1 MLGHLISKGFS
12 QDDEDEDGT
21 REKQRESL
29 LALLEERFLDVSS
42 YTRSKVLQTWKDLI
56 TYVAGNGCTRSANSF
71 AHVSLSN
78 KCISSERAVPVK
90 MLNSIT
96 RQTVLRLA
104 DKIAQV
110 RKRAVL
116 LLTAILEYNP
126 YNNALPLALFEQ
138 SLQESETKVRIPTAH
153 RETSSA
159 FDSRL
164 PCCCCCCGT
173 HQLDALTQA
182 QIERLKQSLEKTT
195 GRRQNDAKSAKK
207 GSRKSKRGTAAE
219 VDDQDEQEGE
229 LHEQIIVETDD
240 MDQEEADEAQAG
252 EELAAQE
259 DENSDENREIKNYE
273 KRCET
278 LREIVCFIRLFHQAM
293 PGTNNNQQAK
303 EHRHSR
309 THDDST
315 FVTLSL
321 LSFALDASRSAFAT
335 AWQQDRHRRARDHQF
350 LCGCEPLPDR
360 SCLGRHQED
369 AAARL
374 VQGYRDQE
382 RRHQRLPAVV
392 PYAAAQLH
400 LGEVGRAIC
409 RWQLDAVRSMACC
422 R

>member
-219 VDDQDEQEGE
+219 VEDQDEQEGE

-293 PGTNNNQQAK
+293 PGTNNKQKSTATLALFP
-303 EHRHSR
+303 H
-309 THDDST
+309 DST
-315 FVTLSL
+315 FVTLAPLLCVGCLPQCLRNCLAARPPPTCKRPSISL
-321 LSFALDASRSAFAT
+321 WLRTASRSKLPRT
-335 AWQQDRHRRARDHQF
+335 ASRR
-350 LCGCEPLPDR
+350 
-360 SCLGRHQED
+360 
-369 AAARL
+369 
-374 VQGYRDQE
+374 
-382 RRHQRLPAVV
+382 
-392 PYAAAQLH
+392 
-400 LGEVGRAIC
+400 
-409 RWQLDAVRSMACC
+409 CC
-422 R
+422 RSFGPRIPRSRTPSSTPTSCCSLRRRPTSPRRSRSHDLSLAT